1 MEWSDIKI
9 LLGTSNPSWFSS
21 GIEAGPPMTPT
32 EVVVRRTCLKGCRVR
47 ESGRERSA
55 SNSEQQSKG

>member
-9 LLGTSNPSWFSS
+9 LIGTYNPSWFSS
-21 GIEAGPPMTPT
+21 GIDDGPAVTPT

-47 ESGRERSA
+47 EPGRECSA
-55 SNSEQQSKG
+55 SSSEQQSKG